1 MDEQDII
8 FEPIIVTLSDLIDVI
23 EADYNDM
30 IQTYNEA
37 LNELVQDLKEWSE

>member
-8 FEPIIVTLSDLIDVI
+8 FEPIIVTLSDLIDVTK
-23 EADYNDM
+23 ADYNDM

>member
-8 FEPIIVTLSDLIDVI
+8 FEPIIVTLSDLIDVT

-37 LNELVQDLKEWSE
+37 LNELVQELQELE